1 MRVFVVI
8 LGALVALLGAGCA
21 LSGFGTYRAV
31 DADGYI
37 SSDPGRVETATGA
50 FVVRTSEVEDRSNDE
65 GFREGRVR
73 IRVAAERPDGG
84 AVFIGIGPTDDVDEY
99 LRGTAYELIT
109 EVEFEPLRLEGV
121 ESPGTRTAGSPA
133 ERTFWSA
140 SATGTGRQ
148 ELNWP
153 VSRGEHTL
161 VIMNT
166 GGTPGV
172 AVEAEV
178 GVKLPYLRGFG
189 IGLMAFGGVLLI
201 AGISMVVLPLRR
213 H

>member
-1 MRVFVVI
+1 MRVFLVI

-37 SSDPGRVETATGA
+37 SSDPGRVETAAGA
-50 FVVRTSEVEDRSNDE
+50 FVVRTSEVEDRSDDE

-84 AVFIGIGPTDDVDEY
+84 AVFIGIGPTGDVDEY

-109 EVEFEPLRLEGV
+109 EVEFEPLRFEGV
-121 ESPGTRTAGSPA
+121 DSPGTRPAGSPT

-140 SATGTGRQ
+140 NATGVGRQ

-153 VSRGEHTL
+153 VARGEHTL
-161 VIMNT
+161 VIMNAE
-166 GGTPGV
+166 GTPGV
-172 AVEAEV
+172 AVEADV

-189 IGLMAFGGVLLI
+189 IGLMAFGVVLLI